1 MSQTQAK
8 QILKKTFGYDTFRP
22 LQEEVI
28 ENVLQHRD
36 TLVIMPTGGGK
47 SLCYQIPALIFPG
60 LTVVVSPLI
69 SLMKDQ
75 VEQLTELGIPAVFLN
90 SSLSYEE
97 YRENA
102 DRIRRQEI
110 KLLYV
115 APEALLTTRLLGL
128 LVDSVQVD
136 CLAIDEA
143 HCISEWG
150 HDFRPEY
157 RQLVEVR
164 QEFPSAV
171 CVALTATATP
181 RVRADIQSSLGF
193 RSEDEFIAS
202 FNRENLFL
210 EVIPKENPTRQ
221 VIEFIRRFPDQSGII
236 YCFTRKEVDDLTAA
250 LAKQGFSVLPYH
262 AGLEDAERK
271 HNQELFIR
279 DDIQIIVATIA
290 FGMGINKPNVRFIVH
305 YDLPRTLENYYQE
318 IGRAGRDGLPAHC
331 LLLFSY
337 GDVQKIKYFIRQKD
351 GDEQR
356 IAQMHMKAL
365 LDYADSDV
373 CRRIPLLSHFGE
385 SYNGDHCNNCDNCL
399 KTDVERVDLTIPAQK
414 FLSCVKR
421 TGELFGSNHI
431 VDVLLGSENEK
442 VLRFGHQNLSTYGI
456 GEEYSRAQWLR
467 LARLLLQKG
476 YLVQDG
482 QYGSLKLTPR
492 AYEVFRGQETVLGTM
507 QEPRKPQPK
516 ETVQEG
522 ELQKDDVLFDLLRKK
537 RKELADAAGLPPYII
552 FSDKTLIDMAT
563 YFPDTTQKL
572 QKIFGVGAVKL
583 EKYGDAF
590 LDVIIAYCQ
599 EHNLKP
605 RSKQAVPKSQLPLEA
620 QKPRHVQYGEAYQS
634 GQSIEQIAEQFFVQ
648 PGTVLDNLYKYA
660 NEGNLLKPDQLL
672 ELSRLSTQEQEK
684 VFTAFASAGTQYL
697 KPVFEALGGTVSYD
711 ELKIL
716 RLVYST
722 RIEPSE
728 TS

>member
-1 MSQTQAK
+1 MQTQAK

-47 SLCYQIPALIFPG
+47 SLCYQIPALIFEG

-75 VEQLTELGIPAVFLN
+75 VEQLTELGVPAVFLN

-97 YRENA
+97 YRQNA
-102 DRIRRQEI
+102 DRIRRKEI

-157 RQLVEVR
+157 RQLAEVR
-164 QEFPSAV
+164 NEFPSAV
-171 CVALTATATP
+171 CIALTATATP
-181 RVRADIQSSLGF
+181 RVRADIRSSLGF

-210 EVIPKENPTRQ
+210 EVVPKENSTRQ

-236 YCFTRKEVDDLTAA
+236 YCFTRKGVDDLTSV
-250 LAKQGFSVLPYH
+250 LASQGFSVLPYH

-279 DDIQIIVATIA
+279 DDVQIIVATIA

-373 CRRIPLLSHFGE
+373 CRRIPLLTYFGE
-385 SYNGDHCNNCDNCL
+385 AFERETCNNCDNCL
-399 KTDVERVDLTIPAQK
+399 KTDAERFDLTIPAQK

-421 TGELFGSNHI
+421 TGELFGSTHI

-456 GEEYSRAQWLR
+456 GGEYSRAQWLR

-482 QYGSLKLTPR
+482 KYGSLKLTPR

-507 QEPRKPQPK
+507 QEPKKPQPK
-516 ETVQEG
+516 ETVREG
-522 ELQKDDVLFDLLRKK
+522 ELQKDAALFDLLRKK
-537 RKELADAAGLPPYII
+537 RKELADAAGLPPYVI
-552 FSDKTLIDMAT
+552 FSDKTLIEMAT

-572 QKIFGVGAVKL
+572 QKIFGVGMVKL

-599 EHNLKP
+599 EHNLRP
-605 RSKQAVPKSQLPLEA
+605 LSRHVLPKEQLPLEA

-634 GQSIEQIAEQFFVQ
+634 GQSIEQIAEQFLVQ

-660 NEGNLLKPDQLL
+660 NEGNLLKSDQLL
-672 ELSRLSTQEQEK
+672 ELSKLSAEAQEK
-684 VFTAFASAGTQYL
+684 VFATFASVGTQYL
-697 KPVFEALGGTVSYD
+697 KPAFEALGGTISYD

-716 RLVYST
+716 RLVYSVVA
-722 RIEPSE
+722 SD
-728 TS
+728 SQS